1 MNRDISS
8 IRRDYQFE
16 DLLEESTPNDPLQVF
31 DEWLN
36 KAIETCPEDPTA
48 MTLST
53 VDQNN
58 KPHARVVLLKQRSEE
73 GFSFF
78 TNYSSNKG
86 EQIAHNN
93 NACLTFFWPSL
104 SRQVRIEGQI
114 KKLSRNISEAYF
126 LSRPKGSQL
135 AAMASNQSQPV
146 AHREDLHE
154 SVKRLEQEYVNS
166 SIPCPDNW
174 GGYILE
180 ADYIEFWQGRPSRLH
195 DRLSYE
201 KKDDGWVRTRLAP

>member
-16 DLLEESTPNDPLQVF
+16 DLLEENTPNDPMLVF

-36 KAIETCPEDPTA
+36 KAIENCPEDPTA

-53 VDQNN
+53 VDKDNN
-58 KPHARVVLLKQRSEE
+58 PHARVVLLKQRNEQ

-78 TNYSSNKG
+78 TNYSSSKG

-104 SRQVRIEGQI
+104 SRQVRVEGKI
-114 KKLSRNISEAYF
+114 TKLPRNTSETYF
-126 LSRPKGSQL
+126 ASRPKGSQL
-135 AAMASNQSQPV
+135 AATASNQSRPV
-146 AHREDLHE
+146 AYREELHE
-154 SVKRLEQEYVNS
+154 SFKKLEQEYANS
-166 SIPCPDNW
+166 NIPCPDDW
-174 GGYILE
+174 GGYVLE
-180 ADYIEFWQGRPSRLH
+180 ANYIEFWQGRPSRLH
-195 DRLSYE
+195 DRLSYQKE
-201 KKDDGWVRTRLAP
+201 NSDWVRTRLAP